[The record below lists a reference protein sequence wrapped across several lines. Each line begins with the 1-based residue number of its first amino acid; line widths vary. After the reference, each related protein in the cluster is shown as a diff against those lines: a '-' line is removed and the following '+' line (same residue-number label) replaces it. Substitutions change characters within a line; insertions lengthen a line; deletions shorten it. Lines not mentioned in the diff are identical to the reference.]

1 MTREE
6 VILAHI
12 KRDGLGLEI
21 GAGCSPIA
29 PKKQGVRVH
38 VLIQLKE
45 LAFYPTTGSE
55 FYIALSRT
63 GELPAGTRLELLQQ
77 VDREQSLS

>member
-21 GAGCSPIA
+21 GAGWSPIA

-63 GELPAGTRLELLQQ
+63 GELPAGTRLELPQQ

>member
-6 VILAHI
+6 IILAHI

-21 GAGCSPIA
+21 GAGWSPIA

-63 GELPAGTRLELLQQ
+63 GELPAGTRLEFLQQ

>member
-21 GAGCSPIA
+21 GAGWSPIA
-29 PKKQGVRVH
+29 PKK
-38 VLIQLKE
+38 KDFE
-45 LAFYPTTGSE
+45 CTC
-55 FYIALSRT
+55 
-63 GELPAGTRLELLQQ
+63 
-77 VDREQSLS
+77 

>member
-6 VILAHI
+6 IILAHI

-63 GELPAGTRLELLQQ
+63 GELPAGTRLEFLQQ

>member
-29 PKKQGVRVH
+29 PK
-38 VLIQLKE
+38 
-45 LAFYPTTGSE
+45 
-55 FYIALSRT
+55 
-63 GELPAGTRLELLQQ
+63 
-77 VDREQSLS
+77 

>member
-1 MTREE
+1 MTREK

-12 KRDGLGLEI
+12 KRDGLALEI
-21 GAGCSPIA
+21 GAGWSPIA
-29 PKKQGVRVH
+29 PKKQGFRVH

-63 GELPAGTRLELLQQ
+63 GELPAGTGLEFLQQ

>member
-21 GAGCSPIA
+21 GAGWSPIA

-63 GELPAGTRLELLQQ
+63 GELPAGTRLEFLQQ

>member
-6 VILAHI
+6 FILEHI

-21 GAGCSPIA
+21 GAGWSPIA
-29 PKKQGVRVH
+29 PKKQGFRVH
-38 VLIQLKE
+38 V
-45 LAFYPTTGSE
+45 
-55 FYIALSRT
+55 
-63 GELPAGTRLELLQQ
+63 AGTRLELLQQ